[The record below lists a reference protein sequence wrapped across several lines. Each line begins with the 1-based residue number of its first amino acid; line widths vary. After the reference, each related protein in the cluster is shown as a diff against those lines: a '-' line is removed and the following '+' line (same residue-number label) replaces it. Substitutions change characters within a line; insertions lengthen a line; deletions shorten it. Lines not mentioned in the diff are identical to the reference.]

1 MPNKDTLRVRAQM
14 IQLIQIAKRDLDM
27 ADDTYRSL
35 LREIGGVESST
46 DLDARGRARM
56 LDHFA
61 KLGFVSTKR
70 KQLGNKTKA
79 TPATDREGL
88 LGKIDALLLA
98 LGLDRHYVEAS
109 MVKRIC
115 KVDSLVFCTPEHL
128 SKLIA
133 ALEYHKRRQGV

>member
-1 MPNKDTLRVRAQM
+1 MAQTKNSLRAQQ
-14 IQLIQIAKRDLDM
+14 IKLIQIAKRDLAM
-27 ADDTYRSL
+27 ADDTYRDL

-46 DLDARGRARM
+46 TLDARGRARL

-98 LGLDRHYVEAS
+98 LGLDRHYVEAG

-115 KVDSLVFCTPEHL
+115 KVDSLAFCTPEHL
-128 SKLIA
+128 LKLIA
-133 ALEYHKRRQGV
+133 ALEYHKRRQEA